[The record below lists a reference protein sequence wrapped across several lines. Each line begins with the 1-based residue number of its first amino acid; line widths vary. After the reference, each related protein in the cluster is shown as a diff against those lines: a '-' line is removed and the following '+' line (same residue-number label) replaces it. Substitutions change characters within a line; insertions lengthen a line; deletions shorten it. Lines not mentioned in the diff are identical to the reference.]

1 MHIRRVDPDCEEVT
15 TDLHGHGMN
24 CNEMIAVFCTSLCQI
39 RAQGLDSLILFPMS
53 DSMRISLEFS
63 H

>member
-1 MHIRRVDPDCEEVT
+1 MHIRRVDPDCKEVT

-24 CNEMIAVFCTSLCQI
+24 CNEMIAVFFGTC
-39 RAQGLDSLILFPMS
+39 AQGLDSLILFPMS